1 MFLNAVKVFAS
12 PSPPSQTQY
21 NGEHFAAEFRRVRRK
36 EGGGGRERGVG
47 VPDSFQEWS
56 FNQYFRHFATD
67 FKPLSGSTIVT
78 YV

>member
-36 EGGGGRERGVG
+36 GGGGGKGSRGSG
-47 VPDSFQEWS
+47 L
-56 FNQYFRHFATD
+56 
-67 FKPLSGSTIVT
+67 LSGV
-78 YV
+78 VF

>member
-36 EGGGGRERGVG
+36 EGGGGKGSRGSG
-47 VPDSFQEWS
+47 L
-56 FNQYFRHFATD
+56 
-67 FKPLSGSTIVT
+67 LSGV
-78 YV
+78 VF

>member
-36 EGGGGRERGVG
+36 EGGGGERGVG
-47 VPDSFQEWS
+47 
-56 FNQYFRHFATD
+56 FRTPFRSGLLISILGTL
-67 FKPLSGSTIVT
+67 PLILSHCLGLQ
-78 YV
+78 

>member
-36 EGGGGRERGVG
+36 EGEGGGGGRGVG
-47 VPDSFQEWS
+47 
-56 FNQYFRHFATD
+56 FRTPFRSGLLISILGTL
-67 FKPLSGSTIVT
+67 PLILSHCLGLQ
-78 YV
+78 

>member
-21 NGEHFAAEFRRVRRK
+21 NGEHFAAEFRRVRGK
-36 EGGGGRERGVG
+36 GGGGGVG
-47 VPDSFQEWS
+47 VPDFFQEWS
-56 FNQYFRHFATD
+56 FNRHFRHFATD

>member
-36 EGGGGRERGVG
+36 EEGGGGRREVG
-47 VPDSFQEWS
+47 VPNSFQEWS

>member
-36 EGGGGRERGVG
+36 EGGGGGEGKGSRGSG
-47 VPDSFQEWS
+47 L
-56 FNQYFRHFATD
+56 
-67 FKPLSGSTIVT
+67 LSGV
-78 YV
+78 VF

>member
-21 NGEHFAAEFRRVRRK
+21 NGEHFATEFRRVRGK
-36 EGGGGRERGVG
+36 GGGEEG

-56 FNQYFRHFATD
+56 FNQHFRHFATD